1 MPVNSPWNS
10 KQIAWLE
17 ANASLGADELA
28 RQLGRSKRSVQQVA
42 WRFGIS
48 LRRRL
53 PVCPNCGRHP
63 VHPDNRFGWC
73 RPCTLRH
80 HAAVHRRKLA
90 DLEAA
95 ERRREAAAVAD
106 AQRELWVARQELAR
120 ARRKARRAA
129 SGSPMQNT

>member
-17 ANASLGADELA
+17 ANAGLGADELA

-53 PVCPNCGRHP
+53 PVCPSCGKYGVR
-63 VHPDNRFGWC
+63 DGSKLGLC

-80 HAAVHRRKLA
+80 HAAVHREKLA
-90 DLEAA
+90 QLEAA